1 MNMKMYFRTPGIESL
16 FVNAIKCH
24 SNYNYIIYLN
34 AIYPDL

>member
-16 FVNAIKCH
+16 FVNAIKYY
-24 SNYNYIIYLN
+24 SNYKYMIYLN